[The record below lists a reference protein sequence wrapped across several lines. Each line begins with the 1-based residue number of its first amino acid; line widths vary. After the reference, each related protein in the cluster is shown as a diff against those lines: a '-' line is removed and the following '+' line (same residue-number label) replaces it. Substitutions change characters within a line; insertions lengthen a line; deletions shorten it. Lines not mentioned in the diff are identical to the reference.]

1 MNREKPERRRQ
12 LSHWRKHRERGRGTR
27 ELWTL
32 LITLYFALRI
42 WEVPGEEEGEREG
55 EEEEEPTERQVCQ
68 SSLLILFVNKPSDYS
83 CD

>member
-42 WEVPGEEEGEREG
+42 WEVPGEEEGERE
-55 EEEEEPTERQVCQ
+55 RVRRRRSQRRDKFAKARC
-68 SSLLILFVNKPSDYS
+68 
-83 CD
+83 